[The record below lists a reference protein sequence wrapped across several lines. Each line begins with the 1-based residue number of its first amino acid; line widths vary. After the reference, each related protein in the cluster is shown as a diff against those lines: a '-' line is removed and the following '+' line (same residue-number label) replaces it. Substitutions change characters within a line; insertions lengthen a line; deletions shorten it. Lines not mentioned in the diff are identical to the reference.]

1 MKSESV
7 VNRMKKALAVN
18 LPVSLPEPEV
28 SLTAKP
34 PVKHPVK
41 PPVKFP
47 VKPPVKFPVKFPV
60 KPRVKLDIKK
70 MVIPDK
76 IDQGTLEWLT
86 RCEFG
91 ENPYD
96 RG

>member
-47 VKPPVKFPVKFPV
+47 VKPPVK
-60 KPRVKLDIKK
+60 PRVKLDIKK

>member
-41 PPVKFP
+41 PPVKH
-47 VKPPVKFPVKFPV
+47 PVKFPV

>member
-18 LPVSLPEPEV
+18 LPVNLPEPEV

-47 VKPPVKFPVKFPV
+47 VKPPV

>member
-47 VKPPVKFPVKFPV
+47 VKFPV

-76 IDQGTLEWLT
+76 IAQGTLEWLT

>member
-34 PVKHPVK
+34 PVKH
-41 PPVKFP
+41 P

>member
-47 VKPPVKFPVKFPV
+47 VKPPDKH
-60 KPRVKLDIKK
+60 RVKHDIKK

>member
-28 SLTAKP
+28 SLTVKP
-34 PVKHPVK
+34 PVKHQ
-41 PPVKFP
+41 